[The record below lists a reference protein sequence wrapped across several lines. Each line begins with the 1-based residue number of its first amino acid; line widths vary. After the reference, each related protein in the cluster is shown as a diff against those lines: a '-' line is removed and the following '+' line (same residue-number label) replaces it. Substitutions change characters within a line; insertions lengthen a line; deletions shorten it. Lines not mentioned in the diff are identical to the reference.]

1 MKEEQSNNTGKLDQI
16 RQVIKTRLDNGETA
30 QMIYK
35 DLVNTVGGDVKY
47 ERVFSRLVGST
58 PSEAT
63 RQTNKT
69 LHQSVVFGF
78 VALMICYVFYAF
90 RYMSNME
97 PTMLNYVAFGLGSAF
112 HLFLFNQLRQ
122 FFGQVLYS
130 ILIFMIVTI
139 YYLYNNQL
147 RELFFE
153 DWVYGYML
161 LAAVVL
167 VLVYLLKRKA
177 FPNLK
182 YGGPKKGG
190 NGEYIF

>member
-1 MKEEQSNNTGKLDQI
+1 MKEQQSNKTGKLDQI
-16 RQVIKTRLDNGETA
+16 RQVIKTRLDEGETA

-35 DLVNTVGGDVKY
+35 DLASTFGSDAKY
-47 ERVFSRLVGST
+47 ERIFSRLVGST
-58 PSEAT
+58 SSQATQEA
-63 RQTNKT
+63 NKT
-69 LHQSVVFGF
+69 LHQAVVVGF
-78 VALMICYVFYAF
+78 VALMVCYVIYTF

-97 PTMLNYVAFGLGSAF
+97 PTMLNYVAFGLGGAF

-130 ILIFMIVTI
+130 ILIFMIVII

-167 VLVYLLKRKA
+167 ALAYLLKRKA

-182 YGGPKKGG
+182 YGGPKKDK

>member
-1 MKEEQSNNTGKLDQI
+1 MEEQKSLTGINELRGII
-16 RQVIKTRLDNGETA
+16 RSRLDKGETA
-30 QMIYK
+30 QSIYK
-35 DLVNTVGGDVKY
+35 GLLNEVGNEAKF
-47 ERVFSRLVGST
+47 ERVFSRMVGST
-58 PSEAT
+58 ASSAT
-63 RQTNKT
+63 MKQNKT
-69 LHQSVVFGF
+69 LHQATVAGF
-78 VALMICYVFYAF
+78 IGLMICYVVYVF

-97 PTMLNYVAFGLGSAF
+97 PTMLNYVAFGLGGVF

-153 DWVYGYML
+153 SWVYGYML
-161 LAAVVL
+161 LALVVL
-167 VLVYLLKRKA
+167 VLGYLLKRKA

-182 YGGPKKGG
+182 YGGPKKDG
-190 NGEYIF
+190 NGGYIF